1 VRGALA
7 VVADAARLLWR
18 HWPVLAVIYLL
29 GAAGHNG
36 FLWLAVAVSEHQPT
50 VAGFLLPLVPIST
63 LVALILML
71 RALAPSLPNVAPD
84 PAVDPAIESVVD
96 PEQDPAQQGGWRNR
110 VRTAYLSGRN
120 LTTARLALLAGA
132 LIPFLTLYAS
142 EGSLARD
149 RIAFVGAA
157 FYDEFQERG
166 ITLSGETAMSA
177 DRYFIASGWALAGL
191 IGIALVLRWA
201 MDRFG
206 LPAKALGWGLFAAYL
221 EVLWLFLL
229 AHQFTGLKDWGWGWL
244 MDRRFSVWAGER
256 WEAFLGLLGPFA
268 DPVGSSTG
276 WLVGALGRG
285 DQLILLPIAWLTVA
299 AVVYGRTLPKI
310 PSSPVAGEP
319 LSARLPVPVRKAW
332 DELTGSLRG
341 RFRRLADGV
350 RLLVSAGLVPML
362 LFCLV
367 FILARQVGYSAQELA
382 RVIIGPQLVGDRL
395 AFAPHVRLFTDGVHT
410 MVLVVLL
417 GAAIDR
423 IIARTSPR
431 PGTPQPPG
439 TGTTPQPSPAAGR
452 PA

>member
-1 VRGALA
+1 MA
-7 VVADAARLLWR
+7 VVADAGRLLWR
-18 HWPVLAVIYLL
+18 HWPVLLVIYLL

-71 RALAPSLPNVAPD
+71 RALAPSLPHVAPD
-84 PAVDPAIESVVD
+84 PAVDPALE
-96 PEQDPAQQGGWRNR
+96 PALEPAGVPARWRER
-110 VRTAYLSGRN
+110 VRAAYRSGRN

-142 EGSLARD
+142 EGNLARD
-149 RIAFVGAA
+149 RTAFVGAA
-157 FYDEFQERG
+157 YFDEFQERG
-166 ITLSGETAMSA
+166 MTLTGEMAMSS

-191 IGIALVLRWA
+191 IALALVARWA
-201 MDRFG
+201 MDRFA
-206 LPAKALGWGLFAAYL
+206 LPSKALGWGLFAAYL

-229 AHQFTGLKDWGWGWL
+229 ANQFAGLKDWGWSWL
-244 MDRRFSVWAGER
+244 MGRRFSVWAGER
-256 WEAFLGLLGPFA
+256 WEAFLGLLGPLA
-268 DPVGSSTG
+268 DPVGSTTG

-285 DQLILLPIAWLTVA
+285 DQLIVLPIAWLTVA
-299 AVVYGRTLPKI
+299 AVVYGRTLPKATAAR
-310 PSSPVAGEP
+310 SGESLAERVP
-319 LSARLPVPVRKAW
+319 APVRKAW

-341 RFRRLADGV
+341 RFRRLFDGV

-367 FILARQVGYSAQELA
+367 FILARQVGYAAQELA
-382 RVIIGPQLVGDRL
+382 RVIIGPQDVSDRV

-423 IIARTSPR
+423 IIGRTDPR
-431 PGTPQPPG
+431 PGTPPPPG
-439 TGTTPQPSPAAGR
+439 TGTTPRPSPAADQ